1 MSLDEL
7 IGRWRGSGY
16 PTGHPFDGLLEDY
29 GWYGK
34 EILSPE
40 VVHPLLFSG
49 RAGAARPVDPGLAP
63 FALVRRAPRLARLPG
78 VRQTFGVVRPLLS
91 TGRAAARVR
100 LLEHRGAVTAA
111 LIYDALPIIDVLRRV
126 DEDTLLGL
134 MDMRGVR
141 RPLFFLLRRDHPRV
155 DSPAVPE

>member
-1 MSLDEL
+1 
-7 IGRWRGSGY
+7 
-16 PTGHPFDGLLEDY
+16 LLEDY

-40 VVHPLLFSG
+40 AVHPLLFSS
-49 RAGAARPVDPGLAP
+49 RAGAARPVNPGLAP
-63 FALVRRAPRLARLPG
+63 FAVVRRAPLLARLPG
-78 VRQTFGVVRPLLS
+78 ARQTFGVLKPLLS
-91 TGRAAARVR
+91 TGRAAARAR

-126 DEDTLLGL
+126 DGDTLLGL

-141 RPLFFLLRRDHPRV
+141 RPLFFLLRRDDPRV
-155 DSPAVPE
+155 GLPPVPE